1 MKTFGRIFFLA
12 GALVCRKYVPFAQ
25 FRTSTR
31 PRSTTSSSG
40 RRCLRCSLVS
50 RVPNVHRT

>member
-12 GALVCRKYVPFAQ
+12 GALVCRKFVPFAQ